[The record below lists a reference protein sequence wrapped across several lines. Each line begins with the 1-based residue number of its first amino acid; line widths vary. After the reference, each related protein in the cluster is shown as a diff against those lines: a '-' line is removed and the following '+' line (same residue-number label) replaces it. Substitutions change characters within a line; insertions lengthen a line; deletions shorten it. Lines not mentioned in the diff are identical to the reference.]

1 MTTFGKPIVGA
12 VLAVLLSCGASNLAL
27 AQARPELGQVRI
39 PYETFTL
46 PNGLT
51 TLVYTDH
58 TVPTIFVGV
67 WYKVGSKDEPVGK
80 TGFAH
85 LFEHLMFQPTV
96 NRPTEYFP
104 PLEAVGATGI
114 NGSTT
119 AD

>member
-58 TVPTIFVGV
+58 TVPTIFVGSV
-67 WYKVGSKDEPVGK
+67 RCV
-80 TGFAH
+80 
-85 LFEHLMFQPTV
+85 
-96 NRPTEYFP
+96 
-104 PLEAVGATGI
+104 
-114 NGSTT
+114 
-119 AD
+119 